1 VPLSIATPSGLQ
13 SAYNAV
19 ARAEPNAPD
28 GSHPNRSS
36 PVIVV
41 GTIKLTKQLR
51 IPGNAVTLGDGNGGM
66 LTWDGTEPP
75 ILFYSA
81 VSNGATAGVRWK
93 GVSINAPHARNLW
106 EWDTSAHAGNAHD
119 YTFEDCTFTTNEG
132 THLNLNGPGA
142 DGRGYYFTFRNIKIT
157 GTGQIA
163 RCDGA
168 HANPMVLF
176 DNIQCVN
183 RQLTGPAFDL
193 WNTSG
198 AIVNC
203 WLELTNTTVL
213 SMHGA
218 FSLIRWQNNYIE
230 PHNGVPNG
238 ELVKVDGYNSALLAD
253 ALYFIMPAQ
262 RVVASNGGQVIFTR
276 TNDMTGEFFA
286 GNAQIATTFLT
297 GTCGVVH
304 LGDSIDAYCRN
315 LFLKHLK
322 FRNLVGCQLTLL
334 TGNGELTNPGSVTGT
349 YTQPNSGTARVRA
362 RRPVITG
369 CSNAMCTASPPAPR
383 WPRTARSTAIAS
395 MTITSRPPPV
405 WSIDLA
411 ERACSSTAPT

>member
-1 VPLSIATPSGLQ
+1 MIRRLSLILAFLLTGCAPTPQTAREGTPLVPLSVQAVNVAPAGLRSIATPSGLQ

-19 ARAEPNAPD
+19 GRIEPNAPD

-36 PVIVV
+36 PVIVG

-51 IPGNAVTLGDGNGGM
+51 IPGNAVTLGEGNGGM

-81 VSNGATAGVRWK
+81 VGNGATAGVKWK

-132 THLNLNGPGA
+132 THLNLNCPGT

-262 RVVASNGGQVIFTR
+262 RVVASNGGQVIFTGLP
-276 TNDMTGEFFA
+276 DCQ
-286 GNAQIATTFLT
+286 NANGGHPDWTQPLATY
-297 GTCGVVH
+297 V
-304 LGDSIDAYCRN
+304 D
-315 LFLKHLK
+315 HLK
-322 FRNLVGCQLTLL
+322 ACFTVSGA
-334 TGNGELTNPGSVTGT
+334 GSQVAWPSGRVDARGVFKAGVDTAVMQEA
-349 YTQPNSGTARVRA
+349 QP
-362 RRPVITG
+362 
-369 CSNAMCTASPPAPR
+369 SN
-383 WPRTARSTAIAS
+383 
-395 MTITSRPPPV
+395 
-405 WSIDLA
+405 
-411 ERACSSTAPT
+411 